1 MKGLIIEMLILMFLL
16 GMAGLVTF
24 CINSWVD

>member
-1 MKGLIIEMLILMFLL
+1 MKGLLVEMAILLFLL